1 VCGEKRLRSDKINRA
16 RKELIME
23 LDKIFSLMDKAEK
36 SSFNK
41 IEIQIGD
48 TKLSL
53 DRSAAAAPADL
64 DSAAKA
70 PQTGKEKTREKVF
83 HKDDMVLAPI
93 SGVLYVAKAPGEPLF
108 VTAGDSVKKG
118 ETICIIEAM
127 KTMNE
132 IVAPRNGTIESV
144 LVSDSESVTAN
155 QPLFKYTEEK

>member
-53 DRSAAAAPADL
+53 DRSAAAAPPIEAATASEN
-64 DSAAKA
+64 SA
-70 PQTGKEKTREKVF
+70 KEKPKKKIFKKEDV
-83 HKDDMVLAPI
+83 VSAPI
-93 SGVLYVAKAPGEPLF
+93 SGVFYVAKTPGEPPF
-108 VTAGDSVKKG
+108 VIAGDSVKKG
-118 ETICIIEAM
+118 EAICIIEAM

-132 IVAPRNGTIESV
+132 IVAPKPGVIESI
-144 LVSDSESVTAN
+144 LISDGESVTAN
-155 QPLFKYTEEK
+155 QPLFKYAEGK

>member
-1 VCGEKRLRSDKINRA
+1 
-16 RKELIME
+16 
-23 LDKIFSLMDKAEK
+23 MDKAEK

-64 DSAAKA
+64 DSAAA
-70 PQTGKEKTREKVF
+70 PPQTVKEKAKKKVF
-83 HKDDMVLAPI
+83 HKEDVVLAPI
-93 SGVLYVAKAPGEPLF
+93 SGVFYVAKSPGEPSF

-132 IVAPRNGTIESV
+132 IVAPRSGTIESV
-144 LVSDSESVTAN
+144 LVSDSESVTAK
-155 QPLFKYTEEK
+155 QPLFKYTEGK